1 LGFAIQAFFTAAFQ
15 LAPFFMTALRRQGL
29 FFRILALMTGILSA
43 VFVPLDPKLE
53 LLAAG
58 FFIVL
63 LGVPHGALDPVFT
76 QALPQIKSPISWAVF
91 VFFYLMLAALVA
103 ALWWYA
109 PTIFLLGFLAVS
121 VLHFSGDLVE
131 GANIF
136 IRFFY
141 GGAAIVLPA
150 ALHAAELERLFSL
163 LAGPH
168 PAGLVVAVLQ
178 IMVWPWLAALGGLI
192 VHSARRDTLLALEVL
207 AVSVLTFTA
216 SPLLGFTIFF
226 CFMHSP
232 RHILRTKIYAGM
244 TLQRLAVVAVLPML
258 AVLLTAAGGWYLLPD
273 LPVDERI
280 IQFLFVT
287 LAALTVPHMVLVER
301 VRFSGWPSEP
311 SKASAGRLS

>member
-1 LGFAIQAFFTAAFQ
+1 
-15 LAPFFMTALRRQGL
+15 MTALRRQGL
-29 FFRILALMTGILSA
+29 WFSILALATGLLSV
-43 VFVPLDPKLE
+43 VFVPLDPQVE
-53 LLAAG
+53 LLLAG
-58 FFIVL
+58 LCIVL
-63 LGVPHGALDPVFT
+63 LGVPHGALDPIFA
-76 QALPQIKSPISWAVF
+76 QALPQIKNRTAWAVF
-91 VFFYLMLAALVA
+91 VLAYLLLAALVV

-109 PTIFLLGFLAVS
+109 PTTFLFGFLAVS
-121 VLHFSGDLVE
+121 VLHFSGDLAA
-131 GANIF
+131 GANF
-136 IRFFY
+136 LTRFFY

-150 ALHAAELERLFSL
+150 GLHAAELDRLFSL
-163 LAGPH
+163 LTGPNS
-168 PAGLVVAVLQ
+168 AGLVVAVLQ

-226 CFMHSP
+226 CCMHSP

-258 AVLLTAAGGWYLLPD
+258 AVLLMAAGGWYLLPD

-280 IQFLFVT
+280 IQFMFVA

-301 VRFSGWPSEP
+301 VRFSGWPSKP
-311 SKASAGRLS
+311 PKASAGMRP